1 MVYPAKRKAAIL
13 QKMLPPNNKPIAQL
27 AKEEGIA
34 QGTLYSWRAA
44 ARAKGQLMPDS
55 DLSPKGWSS
64 ADKFAAVLETA
75 ALNESELSSYCRQRG
90 LYPNQI
96 KQWRIA
102 CEQAN
107 DWDRAQNKR
116 LQDNTR
122 NADKKIKE
130 LQKDLIRKEK
140 ALADTAALLGLKKK
154 PRRSGGSP
162 RTND

>member
-1 MVYPAKRKAAIL
+1 
-13 QKMLPPNNKPIAQL
+13 
-27 AKEEGIA
+27 
-34 QGTLYSWRAA
+34 
-44 ARAKGQLMPDS
+44 MPDG
-55 DLSPKGWSS
+55 DLSPKGWSP
-64 ADKFAAVLETA
+64 ADKFAAVLKTA
-75 ALNESELSSYCRQRG
+75 ALNESERSVYCRQRS

-96 KQWRIA
+96 KQWRMA

-140 ALADTAALLGLKKK
+140 ALAETAALLVLRKKAQAIWGE
-154 PRRSGGSP
+154 SE
-162 RTND
+162 DE